1 MKISGTAENYKIC
14 NATCHIYK
22 VNVLASIF
30 NEIEGISEE
39 HMANADEQY
48 HQRSTEE
55 APTSTKTTQNQQ
67 KNHTQSSQ
75 TPKVGISDDDLKNR
89 VSLRVSAPGYK
100 YPWYRWVIPM
110 LGETTAVSAL
120 SAFLL
125 SWALLSIT
133 KSQDTRLML
142 GCCFGSLSSPSGLS
156 RSTNILGG
164 AHP

>member
-14 NATCHIYK
+14 NATCHTYK

-30 NEIEGISEE
+30 NEIEGISEA

-75 TPKVGISDDDLKNR
+75 TPKVGISDDDLKI
-89 VSLRVSAPGYK
+89 GYL
-100 YPWYRWVIPM
+100 YV
-110 LGETTAVSAL
+110 
-120 SAFLL
+120 
-125 SWALLSIT
+125 
-133 KSQDTRLML
+133 
-142 GCCFGSLSSPSGLS
+142 
-156 RSTNILGG
+156 
-164 AHP
+164 